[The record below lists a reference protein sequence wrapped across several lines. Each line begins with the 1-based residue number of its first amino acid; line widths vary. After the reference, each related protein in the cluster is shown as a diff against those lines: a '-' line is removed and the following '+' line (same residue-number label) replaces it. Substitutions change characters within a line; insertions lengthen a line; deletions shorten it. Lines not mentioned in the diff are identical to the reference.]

1 MRCSRRS
8 LNAGAQLQSSFPKY
22 TSDFHALRSLISLC
36 FGRASPECDR
46 ASLFA
51 IYLPRGDRMDSSS

>member
-8 LNAGAQLQSSFPKY
+8 LNAGAWLQSSFPKY

-36 FGRASPECDR
+36 FGRANPEWGR
-46 ASLFA
+46 ASPLA
-51 IYLPRGDRMDSSS
+51 IHLLRGIA